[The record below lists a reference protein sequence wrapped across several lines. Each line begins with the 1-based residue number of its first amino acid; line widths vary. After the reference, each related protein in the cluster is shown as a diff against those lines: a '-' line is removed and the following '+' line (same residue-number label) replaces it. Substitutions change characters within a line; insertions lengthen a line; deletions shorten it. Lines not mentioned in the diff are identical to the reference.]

1 MGKRGF
7 GLMGKTRA
15 YMTGLSSVSFLQ
27 RGVMWITGLIESGQ
41 LEYTSRYWGACT
53 STLQDVGFC
62 AHELGVRCIHLGQE
76 TS

>member
-27 RGVMWITGLIESGQ
+27 RGVMLISGLIGSGQ
-41 LEYTSRYWGACT
+41 LEYTS
-53 STLQDVGFC
+53 
-62 AHELGVRCIHLGQE
+62 
-76 TS
+76 